1 VEGLRWS
8 WLCAPYFVCSLAFA
22 AVGVAAALTRG
33 DRVMRLGM
41 IGAVVTALPWAL
53 CQGLAALAYDPETAR
68 RLLKLGQ
75 GPVALVGPN
84 LLLLLLA
91 VGGQLERFRWMARVS
106 GIIGAIFVAIAWS
119 TDAVVPGVHMLD
131 SGMYY
136 MSPGPLTT
144 IHFTQLVIWL
154 VIGLFIVGRSTP
166 RGEQRNTV
174 RLLIGIL
181 GLGAVSSVDTL
192 LLYTSYT
199 PWGSYPIA
207 WLPGLMAAIVA
218 LYLIARTNILR
229 PQGLDRG
236 MAIELATYVAAIGAA
251 VVLALFFVDS
261 PLTLAAATSST
272 WAGFAALAWGIER
285 MRPPEVKERRALDQF
300 VVRMAKADDGV
311 RIAERLAALWKRT
324 VGIDTRITR
333 WGDALDVA
341 PELAAWFVEHPEPFA
356 VVELATMRL
365 GAMRG
370 PLETLGNQ
378 DPTGL
383 IVPLVDHEELV
394 ALVEAQYAKALRDE
408 ERELVV
414 ESARAA
420 ARAYTFVE
428 LAHEA
433 SRERETARE
442 VEVADALRLQAS
454 SSRDAELGRWVV
466 AAEYRTAARTT
477 GAGWSATELADGRLA
492 LLVTEAQAHG
502 VRAALATAALTG
514 AFTAATTGGTK
525 PVTLDELVAT
535 MRAGS
540 EGVMRG
546 GEQASAFLAI
556 LDGKALTI
564 EWARAGHP
572 GAFVVG
578 PIATVDGALADGS
591 WRGARPNATVLG
603 GEATRGTAP
612 LPPDSVLVVVS
623 SAVRSGDAEAWR
635 ESLRNNALA
644 SGRLATVLVEL
655 ALRAGD
661 PGEDLLAV
669 VVRSR

>member
-1 VEGLRWS
+1 MDGLRWS
-8 WLCAPYFVCSLAFA
+8 WLCAPYLVCSLAFI
-22 AVGVAAALTRG
+22 AVGIAAALTRG
-33 DRVMRLGM
+33 DRVLRVGM
-41 IGAVVTALPWAL
+41 IGAVATALPWAL
-53 CQGLAALAYDPETAR
+53 CQGLAAMAYDPDAAR

-106 GIIGAIFVAIAWS
+106 GIIGAIFVALAWA
-119 TDAVVPGVHMLD
+119 TDAVVPGVHLLD

-144 IHFTQLVIWL
+144 VHLTQMVVWL
-154 VIGLFIVGRSTP
+154 VVGLLIVRRSTP
-166 RGEQRNTV
+166 RGEQRHTV
-174 RLLIGIL
+174 RMLVGIL
-181 GLGAVSSVDTL
+181 VLGAVSSIDTM
-192 LLYTSYT
+192 LLYTGHT
-199 PWGSYPIA
+199 PWGSYPVA
-207 WLPGLMAAIVA
+207 WLPALLAAIVA

-229 PQGLDRG
+229 PQGFDRG
-236 MAIELATYVAAIGAA
+236 RAIELVTYVAAVGAA
-251 VVLALFFVDS
+251 IVLALFFVDS
-261 PLTLAAATSST
+261 PLLLAAATSIT

-285 MRPPEVKERRALDQF
+285 TRPPQVKEQRALDQF
-300 VVRMAKADDGV
+300 VVRMARADDGV

-333 WGDALDVA
+333 WGDGLDLT
-341 PELAAWFVEHPEPFA
+341 PELAAWFVAHPQPFA

-365 GAMRG
+365 GPMRG
-370 PLETLGNQ
+370 PLEALGKQ
-378 DPTGL
+378 DPAGL
-383 IVPLVDHEELV
+383 IVPLVDHDELV
-394 ALVEAQYAKALRDE
+394 ALVEAQYPKALRDA

-428 LAHEA
+428 LAHKA

-477 GAGWSATELADGRLA
+477 GAGWSATELDDGRLA

-502 VRAALATAALTG
+502 VAAALATAALTG

-535 MRAGS
+535 MRAGR

-546 GEQASAFLAI
+546 GEQVSAFLAI
-556 LDGKALTI
+556 LDGKARTI

-591 WRGARPNATVLG
+591 WRGARPNAHVLG
-603 GEATRGTAP
+603 GEAERGAAP
-612 LPPDSVLVVVS
+612 LPVDSVLVAVS
-623 SAVRSGDAEAWR
+623 SAVRGEDVETWR
-635 ESLRNNALA
+635 EKLRNHALA
-644 SGRLATVLVEL
+644 SGRLATALVEL

-661 PGEDLLAV
+661 PSEDLLAV